1 MNRGMK
7 KWAPYKSLNEQ
18 ADYIHKMLYEKN
30 KISRPIISN
39 DEAENINDILIN
51 YHGQILTIEYFDDG
65 YIYKIN
71 APLYKIDSLNH
82 RLYLDRISYLDFHDL
97 VSLTNYD

>member
-18 ADYIHKMLYEKN
+18 ADFINKMYYEKH
-30 KISRPIISN
+30 KKERPIISS
-39 DEAENINDILIN
+39 EVAEEIN
-51 YHGQILTIEYFDDG
+51 YILMNYNNEILAITYYDDG

-71 APLYKIDSLNH
+71 VPLYKIDITNR
-82 RLYLDRISYLDFHDL
+82 RLYVDRLSYIGFE
-97 VSLTNYD
+97 NIINIEKE